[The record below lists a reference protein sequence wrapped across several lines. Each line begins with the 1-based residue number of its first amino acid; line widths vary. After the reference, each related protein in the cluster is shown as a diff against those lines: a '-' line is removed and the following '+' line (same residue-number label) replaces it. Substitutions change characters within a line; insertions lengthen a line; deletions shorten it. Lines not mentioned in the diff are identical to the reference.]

1 MTSTPRVTLNDD
13 FIDGMNCAI
22 CGQDS
27 LQIVHVDNLPDYV
40 ACTQCSSAF
49 VVEESG
55 ERVMY
60 GKIDPSYAETHRF
73 AFRQWVWPSAVER
86 RAAQERPPIVP
97 TSEPAASFPTETPPP
112 ESRSEVPIVSPD
124 SKPFVE
130 YDPSELE
137 PKIGPDIQEDVA
149 MIPSKSVDT
158 PGEKIGSPAIP
169 ATPEIQEVPI
179 PKAEPPVKE
188 ADVPQT
194 PSLVLPENDPPV
206 GHRYRVVLRGT
217 KVKFP
222 RNVCA
227 HCMATPTRSKVA
239 VPASLPKGKV
249 VGQRQSTTFKLP
261 LCSRCN
267 KRAARRSDEEK
278 VGRLQMHLISTLVA
292 LVLFVTMLALG
303 VDPRERELMD
313 TLTLAFLVAIGYTGS
328 ALLIG
333 SRLGPYPVPPDAAY
347 VRSTLLVPSEVESL
361 ETAFEWRNQ
370 AYADRFHQVNEEYS
384 LGNIV
389 KVKDRINLE
398 DL

>member
-1 MTSTPRVTLNDD
+1 MTSTPRVTLNDE

-40 ACTQCSSAF
+40 VCAQCNSVF
-49 VVEESG
+49 VVEEGG

-60 GKIDPSYAETHRF
+60 GKIDPSYTETHRF

-86 RAAQERPPIVP
+86 RAAQERTP
-97 TSEPAASFPTETPPP
+97 TAPTAEPVAPFSTDAPPP
-112 ESRSEVPIVSPD
+112 EPPSEVPIVSPD
-124 SKPFVE
+124 SEPFIE

-137 PKIGPDIQEDVA
+137 PKIESDIHEDVVK
-149 MIPSKSVDT
+149 IPSKSLDT
-158 PGEKIGSPAIP
+158 SGVKIESPAIP
-169 ATPEIQEVPI
+169 ASPEVKEVSI
-179 PKAEPPVKE
+179 PKAEPPIKE
-188 ADVPQT
+188 AEVPQA
-194 PSLVLPENDPPV
+194 PSLVLPENDPPQ
-206 GHRYRVVLRGT
+206 GYRYRVVLRGR

-227 HCMATPTRSKVA
+227 HCMATPTRSKVTVA
-239 VPASLPKGKV
+239 ASLPKGKV
-249 VGQRQSTTFKLP
+249 VGQRQATTFKIP
-261 LCSRCN
+261 LCSKCN

-292 LVLFVTMLALG
+292 LVLFVAMLALG
-303 VDPRERELMD
+303 VDPRERELVD

-347 VRSTLLVPSEVESL
+347 VRTTLLVPSEVESL

-370 AYADRFHQVNEEYS
+370 AYADRFHQVNEENS
-384 LGNIV
+384 LGDIV
-389 KVKDRINLE
+389 KVKDRINLD

>member
-1 MTSTPRVTLNDD
+1 MTSTPRVTINDD
-13 FIDGMNCAI
+13 FIDGMRCAI

-27 LQIVHVDNLPDYV
+27 LQIVKVDSLPDYV
-40 ACTQCSSAF
+40 ACAQCSSAF

-60 GKIDPSYAETHRF
+60 GKIDPSYTETHRF

-86 RAAQERPPIVP
+86 RASQERPPTTP
-97 TSEPAASFPTETPPP
+97 TAEPIAPFPSETQPP
-112 ESRSEVPIVSPD
+112 EPPSEVAVVSPD
-124 SKPFVE
+124 TDPFIE

-137 PKIGPDIQEDVA
+137 HKIESDSHEDVV
-149 MIPSKSVDT
+149 MIPSKPVDT
-158 PGEKIGSPAIP
+158 TGAKIEPPAIP
-169 ATPEIQEVPI
+169 TTPKIQEIPI
-179 PKAEPPVKE
+179 PESQPSGGEEEILPP
-188 ADVPQT
+188 P
-194 PSLVLPENDPPV
+194 LVLRENDPPL
-206 GHRYRVVLRGT
+206 GNRYRVVISGT

-227 HCMATPTRSKVA
+227 HCMATPTRSKVSVA
-239 VPASLPKGKV
+239 ASLPKGQV

-261 LCSRCN
+261 LCSSCN

-292 LVLFVTMLALG
+292 LVLFVIMLALG
-303 VDPRERELMD
+303 VDPRERELLD

-333 SRLGPYPVPPDAAY
+333 SRLGPYPVPPDTAY
-347 VRSTLLVPSEVESL
+347 VRSTLLVPSEVQSL

-370 AYADRFHQVNEEYS
+370 AYAERFHQMNEDYS
-384 LGNIV
+384 LGNV
-389 KVKDRINLE
+389 MKVKDRINLE